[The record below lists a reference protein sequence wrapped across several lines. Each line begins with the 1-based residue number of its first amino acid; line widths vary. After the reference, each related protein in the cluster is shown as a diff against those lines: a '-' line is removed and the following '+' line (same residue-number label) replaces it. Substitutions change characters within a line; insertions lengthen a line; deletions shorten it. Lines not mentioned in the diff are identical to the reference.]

1 MAISDIFCHYRN
13 EKLIEFFESLTEDEQ
28 VVAHKTLKFFRTA
41 FPECE
46 NALRGKLLH
55 EEKS

>member
-1 MAISDIFCHYRN
+1 MITDTFRQYRN
-13 EKLIEFFESLTEDEQ
+13 EKLKGFFESLSEEER
-28 VVAHKTLKFFRTA
+28 VVAHKTLHFFRTA

-46 NALRGKLLH
+46 NALRGKLIH

>member
-1 MAISDIFCHYRN
+1 MIEDIFCHYHN
-13 EKLIEFFESLTEDEQ
+13 EKLADFFKSLSEDER
-28 VVAHKTLKFFRTA
+28 VVAHKTLQFFRTA

-46 NALRGKLLH
+46 NALRGKLIH

>member
-1 MAISDIFCHYRN
+1 MTEDIFRHYRN
-13 EKLIEFFESLTEDEQ
+13 EKLIAFFKSLNKSDR
-28 VVAHKTLKFFRTA
+28 VVAHKTLQFFRTA

-46 NALRGKLLH
+46 NALRGKLIH